1 MSDAETQIASLPQPL
16 GDPEGPPRGTEGRP
30 HVLRRVVATTGI
42 LLVALAAA
50 AAVAANV
57 GYQRIP
63 LADVLRALT
72 GQGVSPQV
80 ETILWSIRLPRIA
93 LGAAVGFAL
102 SVAGATFQGLLKN
115 PLADPYLIGVSSGA
129 AVGATGAI
137 LLHWEGAAAG
147 FGVPLLAFVAALV
160 TMIVVYW
167 LAHRRGRLT
176 VEGFI
181 LAGVVVGS
189 FMWAGVTLMM
199 SIAGRDLSDV
209 VRWLMGNLF
218 VDRWAPV
225 ALTAGIAAVGSL
237 AIYAYA
243 RDLNLLV
250 LGEESAKQMGVEVEG
265 LKRVIIVLGS
275 LVTAAAVC
283 FSGIIGFVG
292 LVIPHIAR
300 KIVGPDHRVL
310 LPAAGLIGA
319 AFLVLADALARV
331 ALGAGEL
338 PVGVI
343 TALLGA
349 PFFCYLL
356 RARGQ
361 AQ

>member
-1 MSDAETQIASLPQPL
+1 MPDAETQVSHPPL
-16 GDPEGPPRGTEGRP
+16 RV
-30 HVLRRVVATTGI
+30 HLLRRVLATSGVLAV
-42 LLVALAAA
+42 LL
-50 AAVAANV
+50 AVAVTVSANV
-57 GYQRIP
+57 GYEHIP
-63 LADVLRALT
+63 LADVLRALAGRLVGRLT
-72 GQGVSPQV
+72 VGDHVAR
-80 ETILWSIRLPRIA
+80 ILFDIRLPRVV

-129 AVGATGAI
+129 AVGATAAI
-137 LLHWEGAAAG
+137 LLHWEAAAGG

-160 TMIVVYW
+160 TMVIVYW

-189 FMWAGVTLMM
+189 FMWAAVTLMM
-199 SIAGRDLSDV
+199 SIAGKDLADV

-218 VDRWAPV
+218 VDRWTPV
-225 ALTAGIAAVGSL
+225 ALTAGIAAAGSL

-319 AFLVLADALARV
+319 SFLVLADALARV
-331 ALGAGEL
+331 VLGAGEL

-343 TALLGA
+343 TAILGA

-361 AQ
+361 GQ

>member
-1 MSDAETQIASLPQPL
+1 MSDVSTQIVPSPPPHPL
-16 GDPEGPPRGTEGRP
+16 
-30 HVLRRVVATTGI
+30 LRRVIGTTAAL
-42 LLVALAAA
+42 LLVLAATLI
-50 AAVAANV
+50 VAANI
-57 GYQRIP
+57 GYQHIP
-63 LADVLRALT
+63 LAEVLRALARR
-72 GQGVSPQV
+72 GVSPQT
-80 ETILWSIRLPRIA
+80 ETILWSIRLPRVA

-102 SVAGATFQGLLKN
+102 SVAGATFQGLLRN

-129 AVGATGAI
+129 AVGATAAI
-137 LLHWEGAAAG
+137 LLHWEGAAGG
-147 FGVPLLAFVAALV
+147 FGVPALAFLAALI
-160 TMIVVYW
+160 TMVIVYW

-176 VEGFI
+176 IEGFI

-189 FMWAGVTLMM
+189 FMWAAVTLMM
-199 SIAGRDLSDV
+199 SIAGRDLSEV
-209 VRWLMGNLF
+209 VRWLMGNLA
-218 VDRWAPV
+218 VDRWASV
-225 ALTAGIAAVGSL
+225 GLTAGIAAVGGL
-237 AIYAYA
+237 GIYAYA

-300 KIVGPDHRVL
+300 RIVGPDHRVL

-319 AFLVLADALARV
+319 SFLVLADALARV
-331 ALGAGEL
+331 VLGTGEL

-343 TALLGA
+343 TAILGA

-356 RARGQ
+356 RRGRSQ